1 MGFFNA
7 AKGQRNG
14 NRVDKYAGTGAEVLI
29 YYKKDDAGEQCCG
42 VRAYICNRK
51 KLTYGGI
58 AYVN

>member
-1 MGFFNA
+1 VGFFNA

-29 YYKKDDAGEQCCG
+29 YYKMDDAGEQCCG
-42 VRAYICNRK
+42 LRAYICNRK
-51 KLTYGGI
+51 KLTHGGI